1 MTDTEKKE
9 ILSPINQGELYGY
22 TKHFNY
28 VAKLFELQRRPNC
41 LLITGQKG
49 IGKSTFVY
57 HLVNYL
63 LSKNEGNEYSIEK
76 NAINIENKT
85 YQLILNNTHPNF
97 YLISN
102 NMDNNEIKIDQI
114 RSVIKFINKTSF
126 LKKIK
131 IIYIDNAEYLNKN
144 SANSLLK
151 AIEEPPENT
160 FFILSHDSSF
170 NLMDTIKSRSFEYR
184 IFFTIEEKKL
194 ILKKLIKQYDIN
206 IDIDEVLDFSNV
218 DTPGNLLK
226 YLFIFNEEKFDFSK
240 DYLKNALYFI
250 DKYKVKKDYLSL
262 HFINIF
268 VEKFYNEIYLNSKIH
283 SNDNYFY
290 HLKILKLLQ
299 NMQRF
304 KLDINNSLF
313 QVKNI
318 LLNAER

>member
-1 MTDTEKKE
+1 MTDIEKKE
-9 ILSPINQGELYGY
+9 ILNPINQSVLYGY
-22 TKHFNY
+22 TKHFSY
-28 VAKLFELQRRPNC
+28 IAKLFEIHRKPNC
-41 LLITGQKG
+41 LLVAGQKG

-63 LSKNEGNEYSIEK
+63 LSRNENNEYSISK
-76 NAINIENKT
+76 NTINLENKN
-85 YQLILNNTHPNF
+85 YQLISNNTHPNF

-102 NMDNNEIKIDQI
+102 DKDNDEIKIDQI
-114 RSVIKFINKTSF
+114 RSIIKFINKTAF
-126 LKKIK
+126 FKKIK
-131 IIYIDNAEYLNKN
+131 IVFIDNAEYLNKN

-160 FFILSHDSSF
+160 FFILSHNSSYD
-170 NLMDTIKSRSFEYR
+170 LMDTIKSRSFTYR

-194 ILKKLIKQYDIN
+194 ILKNLIKQYDIN
-206 IDIDEVLDFSNV
+206 IDVDKILNISNV

-226 YLFIFNEEKFDFSK
+226 YLFIYNEKKIDFSK
-240 DYLKNALYFI
+240 DYLKNALFFI
-250 DKYKVKKDYLSL
+250 DKYKVEKDSLSL
-262 HFINIF
+262 YFINIF
-268 VEKFYNEIYLNSKIH
+268 IEKFYNEIYLT
-283 SNDNYFY
+283 SNTFLNNNYFY
-290 HLKILKLLQ
+290 HIKILKLLQ